1 MTEKYLKKCL
11 RDFSNYETKPIKEKH
26 VVNANESPFNIIE
39 EDSIKNTILNIV
51 KDYDFNRYPDPMA
64 NELREELAK
73 FLGIKKS
80 NIICGN
86 GGDEIINLIIMT
98 FIEPEDYVVVH
109 SPSFEMYNISTTIN
123 NGKIIKV
130 QDKENYVINTDK
142 IIEEANKNKAKIIF
156 LCVPNNPTGY
166 LMPKEEI
173 ERIINNT
180 NSIIVLDE
188 AYIEFSSLGQLNYLD
203 NSRIIVI
210 RTLSKLFGLAGLRIG
225 YGVGNEN
232 IIDCLNKVKPPYN
245 VNGLTQ
251 KIATEVLKNR
261 EFILDR
267 INFFKGERDRIIKEL
282 RNHEY
287 LTVYNS
293 NTNFVLVK
301 VSPKKINNIL
311 QNLENNS
318 ILAKVYKGRPELDNC
333 IRISIS
339 NTDVNNLIIKSFNCR
354 SENE

>member
-1 MTEKYLKKCL
+1 MSERYLKKCL
-11 RDFSNYETKPIKEKH
+11 RDFSNYETKAIKEKY

-39 EDSIKNTILNIV
+39 EENIKNTIVNIV
-51 KDYDFNRYPDPMA
+51 KDYDFNRYPDPMT
-64 NELREELAK
+64 NELREELAN
-73 FLGIKKS
+73 FLNIKKA

-98 FIEPEDYVVVH
+98 FIEPDDYVVVH

-130 QDKENYVINTDK
+130 RDKDNYIINTDK
-142 IIEEANKNKAKIIF
+142 IIEKANKNKAKVIF

-173 ERIINNT
+173 EKIINST
-180 NSIIVLDE
+180 DSIIVLDQ

-203 NSRIIVI
+203 NSRVIVI

-225 YGVGNEN
+225 YGVGNEEVIN
-232 IIDCLNKVKPPYN
+232 CLNKVKPPYN

-261 EFILDR
+261 EFILER
-267 INFFKGERDRIIKEL
+267 INFFKNERDRIIQEL
-282 RNHEY
+282 RKHEY
-287 LTVYNS
+287 LTVYDS

-301 VSPKKINNIL
+301 VSPDKIDNIL

-318 ILAKVYKGRPELDNC
+318 ILAKVYKERPELDNC

-339 NTDVNNLIIKSFNCR
+339 NTEVNNLIIKSFNCR